1 MPTSRRRKPKK
12 NSSRSP
18 VDSHRR
24 TGKTLIPP
32 AISALGEKLQFTSWM
47 NDRLPEMLWAALI
60 FASTERRQAFREF
73 ERILSFVAGHDR
85 KAELKSLTISNFAD
99 LDPELRREV
108 IEVITANPT
117 TSRALAALLKFEG
130 LPARRE
136 WEEYLLNHEANL
148 DLLMS
153 AVGNTLF
160 QQSPGA
166 TDCRWVWVASMAAAG
181 QMNVHRDLTDYVERM
196 DKYPYLEPGAPEGG
210 SVRSSE
216 GGLAPMVLPKSDWP
230 EVFWREAWEKSPC
243 FQLATPSLDEGVQPS
258 TTKPIPRW
266 DVHFGDLDD
275 DRKDSTA
282 PHITFSP
289 QLGRHRQCGLAICTF
304 HLGFSLVLQPRF
316 GGKAVADPLIDI
328 SLLA

>member
-1 MPTSRRRKPKK
+1 MTQVNPLESKVMPTSKRRKPKK

-32 AISALGEKLQFTSWM
+32 AISAMGEKLQFTSWM

-117 TSRALAALLKFEG
+117 TSRALATLLLFEG
-130 LPARRE
+130 LPARTE
-136 WEEYLLNHEANL
+136 WEAHLLNHEANL

-153 AVGNTLF
+153 AVGNILF

-166 TDCRWVWVASMAAAG
+166 TDCRWVWVTGMAAAG
-181 QMNVHRDLTDYVERM
+181 QMNVHPDLTDYVERM

-216 GGLAPMVLPKSDWP
+216 GGLAPMLLPKSERP
-230 EVFWREAWEKSPC
+230 EVFWQEACDHLQPGLLPVGAHLR
-243 FQLATPSLDEGVQPS
+243 QPHGHGGGHRPGGPSLGHPG
-258 TTKPIPRW
+258 IR
-266 DVHFGDLDD
+266 
-275 DRKDSTA
+275 R
-282 PHITFSP
+282 P
-289 QLGRHRQCGLAICTF
+289 QLPNR
-304 HLGFSLVLQPRF
+304 
-316 GGKAVADPLIDI
+316 GGPAAG
-328 SLLA
+328 AG